1 MLTHKVKI
9 LPHLENLL
17 QLPNAVVLPIIT
29 PVLPLRLTHCLC
41 LFRVGFDPLFLLLC
55 VLLLELLELGLELTT
70 FLGLEKNHPFK
81 SADFEFLPLGP
92 HGQE

>member
-1 MLTHKVKI
+1 MLTHEVKI

-29 PVLPLRLTHCLC
+29 PVLALCLTHCLC
-41 LFRVGFDPLFLLLC
+41 LFGVGFDPLFLLLC

-70 FLGLEKNHPFK
+70 FLG
-81 SADFEFLPLGP
+81 
-92 HGQE
+92 

>member
-1 MLTHKVKI
+1 MLTHELEI

-17 QLPNAVVLPIIT
+17 QLPNAVILPIIT
-29 PVLPLRLTHCLC
+29 PVLALCLTHCLC

-55 VLLLELLELGLELTT
+55 VFLLELLELGLELTT
-70 FLGLEKNHPFK
+70 FLGLEKNHPLK
-81 SADFEFLPLGP
+81 SADSEFLLLGP

>member
-1 MLTHKVKI
+1 MLTHELEI

-17 QLPNAVVLPIIT
+17 QLPNTVVLPIIA
-29 PVLPLRLTHCLC
+29 PVLALRLTHCLC

-70 FLGLEKNHPFK
+70 FLGLEKNHPLK
-81 SADFEFLPLGP
+81 SADLQSIPLGP

>member
-1 MLTHKVKI
+1 MLTHELEI

-17 QLPNAVVLPIIT
+17 QLPNAVVLPIIA
-29 PVLPLRLTHCLC
+29 PVLALCLTHRLG

-70 FLGLEKNHPFK
+70 FLGLEKNHP
-81 SADFEFLPLGP
+81 L
-92 HGQE
+92 